1 MVYQYPQPGY
11 AAAPPRPGGGAAI
24 TAGVLGL
31 LQGLAITGFA
41 VFGAIMTR
49 KERAEGYEETSSLVA
64 VGVLSTVGSL
74 LLVAAILLFC
84 RRKAGRYILMVWA
97 SLTMVAVA
105 FIMVMTAI
113 TDDLSNSDVVAFS
126 IMLSVVVLIELPM
139 LVCTAMSSTGR
150 WIAARTH
157 TGAPVAAGYPQPTYH
172 PYY

>member
-1 MVYQYPQPGY
+1 MAYPYPQPDY
-11 AAAPPRPGGGAAI
+11 AAIPPRPGGGAAI
-24 TAGVLGL
+24 TAAMLGL
-31 LQGLAITGFA
+31 LQGLAVTGFA
-41 VFGAIMTR
+41 VFGAVMTR
-49 KERAEGYEETSSLVA
+49 QERAEGYEETSSLVA
-64 VGVLSTVGSL
+64 VGVFSAVGSL

-105 FIMVMTAI
+105 FILVMTAV
-113 TDDLSNSDVVAFS
+113 TDDLSDSDVVAFS

-150 WIAARTH
+150 WIAVRTQPSS
-157 TGAPVAAGYPQPTYH
+157 APPASYPQPTYN